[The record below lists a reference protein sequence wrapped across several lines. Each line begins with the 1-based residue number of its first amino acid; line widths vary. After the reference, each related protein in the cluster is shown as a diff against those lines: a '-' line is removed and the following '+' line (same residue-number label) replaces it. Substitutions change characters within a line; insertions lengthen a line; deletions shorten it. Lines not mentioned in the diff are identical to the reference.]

1 MLLGIATG
9 LLTPT
14 SWMTPL
20 RLVGNGFRRLFQMPV
35 LPFLSLSLMAGI
47 GRLEL
52 NQAGRLLSR
61 AAFVLLLLWLIA
73 LLSVLLLPLGFP
85 NWQEATFFRPSLLQ
99 APKPLDLLQLF
110 IPVNPFE
117 AYAQTQIPAVVL
129 FSLAIGLA
137 LIVIPNRQPLI
148 QVMDRFND
156 ALLRLSAFIAEFTPI
171 GVFAILATTTAGIDA
186 SDVPRLVVY
195 VGLLGG
201 TALILTFVVLP
212 LFVQG
217 VTPIGA
223 IKLVKR
229 FRTPLVIAFAT
240 ANLLVVL
247 PLLVERSKELLLE
260 ARSKQLQLPDES
272 RDTKELLLQELAL
285 PVEVLMPLA
294 MVFPDMGRLLSLAFV
309 PFAGWLSNTP
319 LPLQDIPGFLVTGLA
334 SAFLEGVLAM
344 TFLLDRLGMPSDL
357 VQLYIALDQLAVARL
372 GTLLACMSVIS
383 LVLAST
389 WLSLGWGRWK
399 PATLIPAALSVL
411 FLPLFVV
418 MSRLGFS
425 QLSQPVNTQKQQ
437 LLNQQFLLAKGPA
450 KVIQPLQSMDSA
462 GSWTAIQ
469 ERGSIR
475 YCIKQHDYP
484 MSYRNNSGALVGADV
499 ELGLLFAETMGL
511 QAEFIEQTS
520 LGLSGGCDLMLSKV
534 YLDPT
539 QAPNHLLSGSLENYA
554 LALLLQ
560 NPRFSNLRTWDDL
573 NDGDSLR
580 IGLVENAH
588 CDQPCPEKPFLQQW
602 FKQLL
607 PKAKLVIC
615 INGKDLLE
623 KLRSNQVD
631 LAVLPAEKA
640 SSWTVLHP
648 ELRLSVPQPVQKLP
662 ITRQLPL
669 RAETLERT
677 WHNWMRF
684 QRVDGTRQKIFEHW
698 VEGLASANQK
708 S

>member
-9 LLTPT
+9 LLAPI

-20 RLVGNGFRRLFQMPV
+20 RLVGNGFLRLFQMPV

-260 ARSKQLQLPDES
+260 AQI
-272 RDTKELLLQELAL
+272 
-285 PVEVLMPLA
+285 
-294 MVFPDMGRLLSLAFV
+294 GR
-309 PFAGWLSNTP
+309 
-319 LPLQDIPGFLVTGLA
+319 
-334 SAFLEGVLAM
+334 
-344 TFLLDRLGMPSDL
+344 
-357 VQLYIALDQLAVARL
+357 
-372 GTLLACMSVIS
+372 
-383 LVLAST
+383 
-389 WLSLGWGRWK
+389 
-399 PATLIPAALSVL
+399 
-411 FLPLFVV
+411 
-418 MSRLGFS
+418 
-425 QLSQPVNTQKQQ
+425 
-437 LLNQQFLLAKGPA
+437 
-450 KVIQPLQSMDSA
+450 
-462 GSWTAIQ
+462 
-469 ERGSIR
+469 
-475 YCIKQHDYP
+475 
-484 MSYRNNSGALVGADV
+484 
-499 ELGLLFAETMGL
+499 
-511 QAEFIEQTS
+511 
-520 LGLSGGCDLMLSKV
+520 
-534 YLDPT
+534 
-539 QAPNHLLSGSLENYA
+539 
-554 LALLLQ
+554 
-560 NPRFSNLRTWDDL
+560 
-573 NDGDSLR
+573 
-580 IGLVENAH
+580 AH
-588 CDQPCPEKPFLQQW
+588 
-602 FKQLL
+602 
-607 PKAKLVIC
+607 V
-615 INGKDLLE
+615 
-623 KLRSNQVD
+623 
-631 LAVLPAEKA
+631 
-640 SSWTVLHP
+640 
-648 ELRLSVPQPVQKLP
+648 
-662 ITRQLPL
+662 
-669 RAETLERT
+669 
-677 WHNWMRF
+677 
-684 QRVDGTRQKIFEHW
+684 
-698 VEGLASANQK
+698 
-708 S
+708 

>member
-9 LLTPT
+9 LLAPT

-20 RLVGNGFRRLFQMPV
+20 RLVGNGFLRLFQMPV

-201 TALILTFVVLP
+201 TALILTFLVLP

-217 VTPIGA
+217 LTPIGA

-260 ARSKQLQLPDES
+260 ARSQQLQLPDDS
-272 RDTKELLLQELAL
+272 RDTKELLLQELTL

-372 GTLLACMSVIS
+372 GTCLLYTSPSPRDM
-383 LVLAST
+383 
-389 WLSLGWGRWK
+389 RR
-399 PATLIPAALSVL
+399 
-411 FLPLFVV
+411 
-418 MSRLGFS
+418 SRMPS
-425 QLSQPVNTQKQQ
+425 
-437 LLNQQFLLAKGPA
+437 
-450 KVIQPLQSMDSA
+450 SA
-462 GSWTAIQ
+462 
-469 ERGSIR
+469 
-475 YCIKQHDYP
+475 
-484 MSYRNNSGALVGADV
+484 
-499 ELGLLFAETMGL
+499 
-511 QAEFIEQTS
+511 
-520 LGLSGGCDLMLSKV
+520 
-534 YLDPT
+534 
-539 QAPNHLLSGSLENYA
+539 
-554 LALLLQ
+554 
-560 NPRFSNLRTWDDL
+560 
-573 NDGDSLR
+573 
-580 IGLVENAH
+580 
-588 CDQPCPEKPFLQQW
+588 
-602 FKQLL
+602 
-607 PKAKLVIC
+607 
-615 INGKDLLE
+615 
-623 KLRSNQVD
+623 
-631 LAVLPAEKA
+631 
-640 SSWTVLHP
+640 
-648 ELRLSVPQPVQKLP
+648 
-662 ITRQLPL
+662 
-669 RAETLERT
+669 
-677 WHNWMRF
+677 
-684 QRVDGTRQKIFEHW
+684 
-698 VEGLASANQK
+698 
-708 S
+708 